1 MMKILSLSL
10 TLSCIAFAAPAPA
23 KTIDLKPPVRAV
35 EDPGSANNLLYQKP
49 DPAIASGRGLASSAD
64 CTDAAGVIY
73 RKGSAGFSACQ
84 RTRALV
90 KPEESLPG
98 NRGDSFLLFGK

>member
-1 MMKILSLSL
+1 MMKFFSLCL
-10 TLSCIAFAAPAPA
+10 ALNCIAIAAPAHA
-23 KTIDLKPPVRAV
+23 KAIDLKPPVRAV
-35 EDPGSANNLLYQKP
+35 EDPGSATNLLYQKP
-49 DPAIASGRGLASSAD
+49 DPALGSGRGLASSAD

>member
-10 TLSCIAFAAPAPA
+10 ALTCIALAPAHA

-35 EDPGSANNLLYQKP
+35 EDPGSATGLLYQKP
-49 DPAIASGRGLASSAD
+49 DSSVSIGRGLASSSN
-64 CTDAAGVIY
+64 CTDTAGVIY
-73 RKGSAGFSACQ
+73 RKGSPGFSACL

-98 NRGDSFLLFGK
+98 NRGDSLLIFGK